1 MAAMVEKEVLKKF
14 IDELPEDSKEF
25 FEVFCIYLKAQGIP
39 YIRYRTDRFRYLDRQ
54 LKLFRPKRLPSF
66 FWKE

>member
-1 MAAMVEKEVLKKF
+1 VDKETLKDF
-14 IDELPEDSKEF
+14 IDELPEDSKEL

-54 LKLFRPKRLPSF
+54 LKLFKPKVSR
-66 FWKE
+66 FWWME